1 MRYHF
6 FVHHEWILQNLGKEA
21 VRTNM
26 HTTVRVG
33 NVEKKNHFTWV
44 QDFIHNDFLVF
55 HFQIAM
61 DGGSPLACKKGE
73 NHYELGGLVTFGTS
87 CSHDQSPSLFTNV
100 SKHIKWIKENYDIMK
115 RKRTE

>member
-1 MRYHF
+1 MAFAVPIFSEGFAFNLTF
-6 FVHHEWILQNLGKEA
+6 FY
-21 VRTNM
+21 
-26 HTTVRVG
+26 
-33 NVEKKNHFTWV
+33 
-44 QDFIHNDFLVF
+44 
-55 HFQIAM
+55 FQIAM